1 MPVADLEA
9 IGQRATGRRVTL
21 ARPIGAGRNSRVFR
35 LDLEPGAPGEP
46 GSVVVKFYRR
56 DPGDTRDRLAAEHGA
71 LTFLWNHGLRAV
83 ARPLACDHEAYC
95 AVYEDLVGEVP
106 AAATA
111 TLAEI
116 DATVAFLARL
126 KELRSEPG
134 AELLPV
140 ASEACFSLGELAA
153 NIESRYQRLAV
164 SPRDGD
170 RRALHEWLDATFVPL
185 RSQLLAWAEA
195 RSGGV
200 WLDAS
205 HRTLSPSDIGFH
217 NMIRRPGGALA
228 FVDFEYF
235 GWDDPAKM
243 LVDFVLHPGMDLAAA
258 HRARYSAG
266 LLSVFADE
274 SGLRARAET
283 VYPLFGLKW
292 CLIVLNEFLP
302 GRSSVPQAAGV
313 TAAAAHESR
322 ALQLAKAD
330 GIAHRIRHEY
340 RENPYLKS

>member
-1 MPVADLEA
+1 MPVADLET

-56 DPGDTRDRLAAEHGA
+56 DPGDTRDRLAAEYGA
-71 LTFLWNHGLRAV
+71 LSFLWGHGLRAI
-83 ARPLACDHEAYC
+83 ARPLACDREAYC
-95 AVYEDLVGEVP
+95 AVYEDLLGEVP
-106 AAATA
+106 SSATA
-111 TLAEI
+111 TMADI
-116 DATVAFLARL
+116 DATVAFLATL
-126 KELRSEPG
+126 KQLRGEPG
-134 AELLPV
+134 AESLPV
-140 ASEACFSLGELAA
+140 ASEACFSLAQLAD
-153 NIESRYQRLAV
+153 NIEGRYQRLAM
-164 SPRDGD
+164 SPRDSD
-170 RRALHEWLDATFVPL
+170 RLALHEWLVSTFEPL
-185 RSQLLAWAEA
+185 RTELLAWATARPAEA
-195 RSGGV
+195 L
-200 WLDAS
+200 LDAS

-217 NMIRRPGGALA
+217 NMIRRDDGGLA

-243 LVDFVLHPGMDLAAA
+243 LVDFVLHPGMDLPDG
-258 HRARYSAG
+258 HRARYASG
-266 LLSVFADE
+266 LLAVFADDP
-274 SGLRARAET
+274 GLRARAET

-292 CLIVLNEFLP
+292 CLIVLNEFLL
-302 GRSSVPQAAGV
+302 GRSSVQQAAGLPAE
-313 TAAAAHESR
+313 AARDSR